1 MRTIVT
7 LTKALRP
14 WGAGDKAVLPI
25 DVADRL
31 VKAGEAHD
39 PRPFPPPDVAPP
51 KAAGPPPMVPRR
63 PYLTRK
69 RG

>member
-1 MRTIVT
+1 MRVVT

-14 WGAGDKAVLPI
+14 FGKGDKAVLP
-25 DVADRL
+25 DEVAERL
-31 VKAGEAHD
+31 VKDGDATDSH
-39 PRPFPPPDVAPP
+39 PYPPPDVAPT
-51 KAAGPPPMVPRR
+51 KAAATAAMTPRR